1 VVVAML
7 GALESG
13 AAREAVRRLWEHP
26 AGRVR
31 ATVIEAIGR
40 RDPAEV
46 SRRIVELKPEEHHRV
61 RGNAAKAVLLAA
73 DGDEGASALLASM
86 LGDERPLQRL
96 AALWALERV
105 AMIRGEALAAELVR
119 RVAEL
124 ARNEPE
130 APVRKRAERCAARL
144 LAVVRSGWKSRAP
157 EVGPSGEEA

>member
-1 VVVAML
+1 ML
-7 GALESG
+7 GAIESE
-13 AAREAVRRLWEHP
+13 AAREALRRLWEHP

-31 ATVIEAIGR
+31 ATVIEAVGR
-40 RDPAEV
+40 RDPSEV
-46 SRRIVELKPEEHHRV
+46 ARRIVEMKPGEHHRV
-61 RGNAAKAVLLAA
+61 RGNAAKAVLAAA

-105 AMIRGEALAAELVR
+105 AMIRGEGVAAELVS

-124 ARNEPE
+124 ARSEPE

-144 LAVVRSGWKSRAP
+144 LAVVRSGWTTRAA
-157 EVGPSGEEA
+157 EVGPPGEEA